1 MAVVLV
7 GLVVECGVVSLLGS
21 GAVLE
26 DEMMWFEVADRLA
39 WCSRSVVELEMA
51 CSLVSVEV

>member
-26 DEMMWFEVADRLA
+26 DEMM
-39 WCSRSVVELEMA
+39 
-51 CSLVSVEV
+51 

>member
-7 GLVVECGVVSLLGS
+7 GLVVEVVVVSLLGS

-26 DEMMWFEVADRLA
+26 DEMI
-39 WCSRSVVELEMA
+39 
-51 CSLVSVEV
+51 